1 MLTEQAIHLLHEAAF
16 GTLAT
21 HSAVL
26 AGYPYAT
33 VVPYV
38 PDHAHYPVICIS
50 ALAEHTRNLLADA
63 RASLSVLQPGATDVQ
78 AASRL
83 TLVADAERFNPDA
96 ALLDRFL
103 RYEPGTERLL
113 ALDFAFFRLKPLK
126 IRFIAGVGRMG
137 WVEPAA
143 LNAAPP
149 LQAEEESGLIG
160 NMSRMVPTGVRV
172 LGIDRHGVDYEVDGA
187 RRRQR
192 FPGSTTVA
200 EAIEMAAQ
208 SIAREHR

>member
-38 PDHAHYPVICIS
+38 PDYAHYPLICIS
-50 ALAEHTRNLLADA
+50 ALAEHTRNLHADA

-78 AASRL
+78 ASSRL
-83 TLVADAERFNPDA
+83 TLVADAERFEPDA
-96 ALLDRFL
+96 ALLERFL
-103 RYEPGTERLL
+103 RYEPGAERLL
-113 ALDFAFFRLKPLK
+113 ALDFTFFRLTPVK
-126 IRFIAGVGRMG
+126 IRLIVGVGRMG
-137 WVEPAA
+137 WVERED
-143 LNAAPP
+143 LDAAPQ
-149 LQAEEESGLIG
+149 LHAQEESALVSG
-160 NMSRMVPTGVRV
+160 MSRTVPTGVRV
-172 LGIDRHGVDYEVDGA
+172 LGIDRYGVDFEIAGV

-192 FPGSTTVA
+192 FSASATTADAV
-200 EAIEMAAQ
+200 EQAAQ
-208 SIAREHR
+208 AIAREHG